1 MDLSGRA
8 DNGTWWATHEAH
20 CPVVSVLHVS
30 ETRLR
35 QIVTDR

>member
-8 DNGTWWATHEAH
+8 DNGTHEAH

-35 QIVTDR
+35 QIVTDP